1 MRDCDT
7 GPKLATKVVAI
18 GNSSG
23 RKVDKFSTFGLT
35 KLRAA
40 RVKPPLIAECFANL
54 ECKVTDKR
62 LVKKYNLFVLEV
74 LKALIDPAGD
84 ETVLTT
90 IFKEAKAYMVRTTPV
105 GLMSHHFNA
114 VLNEANFD
122 VFYRAPVLILISTVA
137 EMPWAV
143 EDCPLAAENLMLA
156 ARAARLGTCWIGFAQ
171 GWLGTHEGKALLKL
185 PTAYKP
191 VAPTQNRILCRYRE
205 KNRKSAGWGRNFG
218 RRGVS
223 ACAPRRSR

>member
-1 MRDCDT
+1 MDLKEAIYTRRATREFTAEPVSENIIRD
-7 GPKLATKVVAI
+7 
-18 GNSSG
+18 
-23 RKVDKFSTFGLT
+23 
-35 KLRAA
+35 
-40 RVKPPLIAECFANL
+40 
-54 ECKVTDKR
+54 
-62 LVKKYNLFVLEV
+62 
-74 LKALIDPAGD
+74 LIDAAIQAPTAVNAQPCTFCVVRD

-90 IFKEAKAYMVRTTPV
+90 ISKEAKAYMVRTTPV

-191 VAPTQNRILCRYRE
+191 VAPIIVGHPKSEPVPVPRGNPLGGVVISGVVASPRAPQGNRDEELT
-205 KNRKSAGWGRNFG
+205 AG
-218 RRGVS
+218 
-223 ACAPRRSR
+223 